1 MRRGFVSFLNKV
13 SAAILFLA
21 AFVYVLNGFYTGD
34 IRARQVR
41 YCRELVKF
49 CLTLVDER
57 TSALSDPS
65 PVLVRDIVRAAAAYF
80 DPDAPEGPVVPYPSG
95 GLARITVFE
104 SASGKVVY
112 PLTVSGASVEKELL
126 TGTAERIEGEL
137 ELGDRF
143 GYFARLHGV
152 GLTFFA
158 FAETS
163 DLFSFHSRT
172 LYVTVGLL
180 ALFCLVIFL
189 MDARR
194 SGLDLGLL
202 GAFYAR
208 FDEGFRSRAVLLER
222 VEERYGRGHEQ
233 VVRRFNEMALR
244 GGNLVR
250 RLEDQIRSLG
260 QQRNNL
266 KKLIVLYRKYAPS
279 ENLQN
284 LSEQT
289 VSEAVSRRQDVSSLT
304 LELVDFV
311 DSLENLHPEV
321 VSKELSGLHSLLKS
335 DAAASGGIVNYSRG
349 HLVNLVYG
357 VPAPDEKSFLRAVDA
372 ARRVLDWVG
381 ERNGSA
387 ENISGVKWSV
397 KMGLCYGSA
406 LTGVVG
412 ESYMVLGR
420 VVEESRRMLEYAK
433 RYGVPIVTD
442 HLEGLSRL
450 GAVRYRK
457 LDVVHGEDPGA
468 KGPVSLYEVFIREHG
483 GVEDA
488 IKLYEHGIGMFF
500 EGRYEIATL
509 DFKKVNQLIGGDKPS
524 LMFLQRCE
532 RLGRK

>member
-1 MRRGFVSFLNKV
+1 
-13 SAAILFLA
+13 
-21 AFVYVLNGFYTGD
+21 
-34 IRARQVR
+34 
-41 YCRELVKF
+41 
-49 CLTLVDER
+49 
-57 TSALSDPS
+57 
-65 PVLVRDIVRAAAAYF
+65 
-80 DPDAPEGPVVPYPSG
+80 
-95 GLARITVFE
+95 
-104 SASGKVVY
+104 
-112 PLTVSGASVEKELL
+112 
-126 TGTAERIEGEL
+126 
-137 ELGDRF
+137 
-143 GYFARLHGV
+143 
-152 GLTFFA
+152 
-158 FAETS
+158 
-163 DLFSFHSRT
+163 
-172 LYVTVGLL
+172 
-180 ALFCLVIFL
+180 
-189 MDARR
+189 
-194 SGLDLGLL
+194 
-202 GAFYAR
+202 
-208 FDEGFRSRAVLLER
+208 
-222 VEERYGRGHEQ
+222 
-233 VVRRFNEMALR
+233 MALR
-244 GGNLVR
+244 GGNLIR

-372 ARRVLDWVG
+372 ARRVLEWVG

-397 KMGLCYGSA
+397 KMGLCCGSA

-420 VVEESRRMLEYAK
+420 VVEESRRMLENAK
-433 RYGVPIVTD
+433 RYGVSLVTD
-442 HLEGLSRL
+442 HQEGLSRL

>member
-1 MRRGFVSFLNKV
+1 MMNKV
-13 SAAILFLA
+13 SAAVLFLA
-21 AFVYVLNGFYTGD
+21 AFIYVLNGFYTGD
-34 IRARQVR
+34 IRARQIR

-49 CLTLVDER
+49 SLTLVDER
-57 TSALSDPS
+57 ASALPDPS
-65 PVLVRDIVRAAAAYF
+65 PALVRDIVRAAAAYF
-80 DPDAPEGPVVPYPSG
+80 DPDAPEGPILQYPSG

-112 PLTVSGASVEKELL
+112 PLSVSGASVEKELFA
-126 TGTAERIEGEL
+126 GTAQRIEGEL
-137 ELGDRF
+137 DLGERF
-143 GYFARLHGV
+143 GYFARLQSV

-158 FAETS
+158 FAEIS
-163 DLFSFHSRT
+163 DLFSFHSKT
-172 LYVTVGLL
+172 LYVTGGLL
-180 ALFCLVIFL
+180 VLFCLVIFL

-194 SGLDLGLL
+194 AGRDLRLL
-202 GAFYAR
+202 GDFSTR
-208 FDEGFRSRAVLLER
+208 FEEGFRSRAALLER
-222 VEERYGRGHEQ
+222 VEDRYGRVHEQ
-233 VVRRFNEMALR
+233 AVRKFNEMALR

-311 DSLENLHPEV
+311 DSLEILHPEV

-335 DAAASGGIVNYSRG
+335 DAVASGGIVNYSRG

-357 VPAPDEKSFLRAVDA
+357 VPAPDEKSFLRAVEA

-412 ESYMVLGR
+412 ENYMVLGR
-420 VVEESRRMLEYAK
+420 VVEESRKMLENAK
-433 RYGVPIVTD
+433 RYGVPLVTD
-442 HLEGLSRL
+442 HQEGLSRL
-450 GAVRYRK
+450 GAIRYRK
-457 LDVVHGEDPGA
+457 LDVVHGEGPGT
-468 KGPVSLYEVFIREHG
+468 KGHKSIYEVFIREPG

-500 EGRYEIATL
+500 EGRYEMATL
-509 DFKKVNQLIGGDKPS
+509 DFKKVNQLIGGDNPS
-524 LMFLQRCE
+524 LIFLQRCE